1 MNNSKFVKGHLFTI
15 IPVIGILFLMTV
27 NVSAQMK
34 YHVKLNLNEKLLFTN
49 CIKEGSN
56 LYLPMEELALAIDN
70 SISIGG
76 TFELGPYFKFNDSKV
91 LIIKK
96 GSGKDARLNVQ
107 NTGILSSEVKIIIL
121 DGKKHAFIGLES
133 FTSALGG
140 KWKYNDN
147 TGIYGVTVGGCGAC
161 LLNEK

>member
-1 MNNSKFVKGHLFTI
+1 MNNSKSVKKNLFAI
-15 IPVIGILFLMTV
+15 ILVIGILFLMTG

-34 YHVKLNLNEKLLFTN
+34 YNVKLNLNEKLLFTN
-49 CIKEGSN
+49 CVKEGSK
-56 LYLPMEELALAIDN
+56 LYLPMEELALAIDGTV
-70 SISIGG
+70 SIMDPNDY
-76 TFELGPYFKFNDSKV
+76 GPYFKFNDSKV
-91 LIIKK
+91 LLIKK

-107 NTGILSSEVKIIIL
+107 NTGVLSSEVKIIIL

-161 LLNEK
+161 LLNVK

>member
-1 MNNSKFVKGHLFTI
+1 MNNSKSVKKNLFAVI
-15 IPVIGILFLMTV
+15 LVIGILFLMTG

-34 YHVKLNLNEKLLFTN
+34 YNIKLNLNDKLLFTN
-49 CIKEGSN
+49 CVKEGSN
-56 LYLPMEELALAIDN
+56 LYLPFEELVLAIDK
-70 SISIGG
+70 SVSIGG

-91 LIIKK
+91 LLIKK

-107 NTGILSSEVKIIIL
+107 NTGVLSSEVKIIIL